1 MLVTF
6 ALMCHDQRPFIRE
19 ALRAAFPQDYQPL
32 EILVADDHSTDGT
45 FDIVR
50 EEVENYRGPHTVRVM
65 RHEKNIGFENW
76 FRTAEAARGEFVVG
90 AHGDDVSCP
99 ERTTCLVEA
108 WQKTGASLLG
118 SNAEI
123 IDADS
128 RVVGL
133 VHDADDGAD
142 WLAAAR
148 LAKRGY
154 DSRMNGATLAW
165 RPDVFRRFA
174 PLTAARLGAA
184 YDHVLPFRAALLRGS
199 YYTPQRLVRWRVHGK
214 NAGNES
220 ADRTRGRWVKRE
232 TSFAYKLGARICM
245 LDDLDYFIAQQA
257 QVTQAQVTHAQDT
270 TDLAELREQLV
281 AQILVL
287 ARSFSH
293 KRNQLMAWGRRPSW
307 TSRQEIEGRP
317 EYGKGYGPATD
328 PGPRRI
334 SAKTVR
340 RWLAKILKG
349 SGR

>member
-6 ALMCHDQRPFIRE
+6 ALMCHDQRPFIRD
-19 ALRAAFPQDYQPL
+19 ALSAAFAQDYQPL
-32 EILVADDHSTDGT
+32 EILISDDHSTDGT

-50 EEVENYRGPHTVRVM
+50 EEAGNYKGPHTVRVI
-65 RHEKNIGFENW
+65 RQEKNIGFENW

-90 AHGDDVSCP
+90 AHGDYVSYP
-99 ERTTCLVEA
+99 ERTRCLVET
-108 WQKTGASLLG
+108 WRKTDASLLG

-133 VHDADDGAD
+133 VHDADDGED
-142 WLAAAR
+142 WLAAAH
-148 LAKRGY
+148 LAERGY

-165 RPDVFRRFA
+165 RPEVFRRFA

-184 YDHVLPFRAALLRGS
+184 YDHVLPFRAALLHGS
-199 YYTPQRLVRWRVHGK
+199 YYTPQKLVRWRVHGK

-232 TSFAYKLGARICM
+232 TSAAYKLGARVCM
-245 LDDLDYFIAQQA
+245 LDDLDHFIAQQA
-257 QVTQAQVTHAQDT
+257 QDRSAQDT
-270 TDLAELREQLV
+270 QNLAELRAQLV
-281 AQILVL
+281 AQILAL
-287 ARSFSH
+287 ARTFSH
-293 KRNQLMAWGRRPSW
+293 KRNQLIAWGRRPSW
-307 TSRQEIEGRP
+307 TSREEIEGRP
-317 EYGKGYGPATD
+317 EYGKGYGPATAS
-328 PGPRRI
+328 GLGRI

-349 SGR
+349 